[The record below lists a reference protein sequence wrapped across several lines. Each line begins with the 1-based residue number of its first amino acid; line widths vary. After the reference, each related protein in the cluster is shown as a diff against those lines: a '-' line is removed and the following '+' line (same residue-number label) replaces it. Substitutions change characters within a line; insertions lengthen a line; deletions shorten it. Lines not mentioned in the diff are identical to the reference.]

1 MPKRLINRIKN
12 LFTGKPMAAA
22 GPRIIPASEHS
33 FPASDVSIGARRVIE
48 TLADAGY
55 EAYLVGGSIRDGL
68 MGVHPKDF
76 DIATNATPEQIR
88 QVFRSCRL
96 IGRRFRLAHVRI
108 GREILEVATFRGH
121 HQQGVED
128 VEEESADGKVSV
140 SDAGLI
146 LRDNVFGTI
155 QEDAIRRD
163 FTANALFYR
172 LSDGAIIDYVGGY
185 DDILARRLRLIGDPE
200 TRFREDPVRILRA
213 VRFAAKLDFTIDASL
228 ADPIRNLGNLL
239 DHVPA
244 ARLFEEIQKLFISGY
259 ATPVWQK
266 LAEFGLESHLF
277 PVLKDLSDEERA
289 MIAFAMRNTDARLAQ
304 DKPVTP
310 AFLLAVLLWPPL
322 KKEWERLK
330 AQEIHPVPAFQ
341 QAAQTVINIQNQQVS
356 IPKRFQIPMR
366 EIWDLQV
373 RLPRRQGKRADQCLE
388 HPRFRAAYDFLLL
401 REEAG
406 ETEAGLGQ
414 WWTRYQEAD
423 EGTRRSMI
431 TQLDAPAG
439 QAPRKGR
446 RRGRRYGP
454 RPAAQS

>member
-1 MPKRLINRIKN
+1 MPKRLINKIKN
-12 LFTGKPMAAA
+12 LFTNGKTAEPV
-22 GPRIIPASEHS
+22 GPRIIPASQHS
-33 FPASDVSIGARRVIE
+33 FPASDVSFGARRVLE
-48 TLADAGY
+48 TLTEGGY

-68 MGVHPKDF
+68 LGVHPKDF
-76 DIATNATPEQIR
+76 DIATSATPEQIK

-121 HQQGVED
+121 HNQMMEED
-128 VEEESADGKVSV
+128 EVRDSKASI
-140 SDAGLI
+140 SDEGLI

-185 DDILARRLRLIGDPE
+185 DDILARRMRLIGDPE
-200 TRFREDPVRILRA
+200 TRFREDPVRMLRA
-213 VRFAAKLDFTIDASL
+213 IRFAAKLDFTIDQTL
-228 ADPIRNLGNLL
+228 GQPIRELAPLL

-244 ARLFEEIQKLFISGY
+244 ARLFEEIQKLFLSGY
-259 ATPVWQK
+259 ASAVWSK
-266 LAEFGLESHLF
+266 LCEFGMESHLF
-277 PVLKDLSDEERA
+277 PQLKELTDAEREMIRIA
-289 MIAFAMRNTDARLAQ
+289 MHNTDVRLAQ

-310 AFLLAVLLWPPL
+310 AFLMAVLLWAPL
-322 KKEWERLK
+322 KREWERLK
-330 AQEIHPVPAFQ
+330 ALEVHPVPAFQ
-341 QAAQTVINIQNQQVS
+341 QAAQNVIGIQNNQIS

-401 REEAG
+401 REQAGEIESGLGDWWTQYQEQDEAG
-406 ETEAGLGQ
+406 
-414 WWTRYQEAD
+414 
-423 EGTRRSMI
+423 RRTMI
-431 TQLDAPAG
+431 NQLDAPAG
-439 QAPRKGR
+439 QGPRKGR
-446 RRGRRYGP
+446 RRGRRGP
-454 RPAAQS
+454 RPAPQP